1 MSALRLINETTISS
15 NVQSVNVADVF
26 SSTYDAYKI
35 VGTGFL
41 LASSGGTNINLRLID
56 SSDNVIDSG
65 YTVAIHNLKSGSAF
79 SDNNRGANI
88 ANVGF
93 YFGRAGASGQSTG
106 SVGYIFNPYSSSHY
120 TFSFFEN
127 VYNNN
132 NINQEGSKGV
142 FTYPQN
148 TSITGFQAYASSDI
162 AAGTLQT
169 YGLKR

>member
-15 NVQSVNVADVF
+15 NVQSVNVANVF

-41 LASSGGTNINLRLID
+41 LASTAGTNITLRLID

-65 YTVAIHNLKSGSAF
+65 YTLAIHNLKRGATF
-79 SDNNRGANI
+79 TDNNRGTSKSNI
-88 ANVGF
+88 FF

-120 TFSFFEN
+120 TFSF
-127 VYNNN
+127 
-132 NINQEGSKGV
+132 
-142 FTYPQN
+142 
-148 TSITGFQAYASSDI
+148 
-162 AAGTLQT
+162 
-169 YGLKR
+169 